1 MSKCVGSWKPA
12 TINKIRSH
20 VGEML
25 LDNLVETEVLFYV
38 LTDVIG
44 LSNLDAK
51 FMTLLL
57 KKSDGFGG
65 GKVFNGDDVSNI
77 ICDEWTA
84 YGINSKQ
91 ASRFINWRY
100 KSTRIIEISKK
111 PYVWEFNG
119 FGTNQPPYI
128 AGFERG
134 ISS

>member
-1 MSKCVGSWKPA
+1 MSKCIGRWQPK
-12 TINKIRSH
+12 TRDKIRSH

-25 LDNLVETEVLFYV
+25 LGNLVETEVLFYV
-38 LTDVIG
+38 LTDVVG

-57 KKSDGFGG
+57 KRKDGFGG
-65 GKVFNGDDVSNI
+65 GEIFNGDVVSNI
-77 ICDEWTA
+77 ICDEWKA
-84 YGINSKQ
+84 YELNSKQ
-91 ASRFINWRY
+91 ASRFVNWRM
-100 KSTRIIEISKK
+100 KSTRFIQISKK

-134 ISS
+134 IIS